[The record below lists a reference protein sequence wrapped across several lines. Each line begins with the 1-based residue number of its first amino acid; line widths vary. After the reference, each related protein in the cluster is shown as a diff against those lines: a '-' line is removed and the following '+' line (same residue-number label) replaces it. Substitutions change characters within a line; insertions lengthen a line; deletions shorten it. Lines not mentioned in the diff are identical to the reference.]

1 MGTRRQDYAVAAAAN
16 RARCPQRR
24 IAILQTTSPPN
35 AIMTDARNHR
45 YALKLDGF
53 PTYFLAVLIE
63 GRALTRLASGRTKAA
78 EPRPLVEPCR
88 TEIPGFR
95 RRQFGVEIGEEA
107 NSSRACSM
115 GHPNNGSWQRG
126 LKRPASLDE
135 MNSLFRLRLRAVCD
149 HPFLERC
156 AGGPTAGAGECI

>member
-1 MGTRRQDYAVAAAAN
+1 
-16 RARCPQRR
+16 
-24 IAILQTTSPPN
+24 
-35 AIMTDARNHR
+35 
-45 YALKLDGF
+45 
-53 PTYFLAVLIE
+53 
-63 GRALTRLASGRTKAA
+63 
-78 EPRPLVEPCR
+78 
-88 TEIPGFR
+88 
-95 RRQFGVEIGEEA
+95 
-107 NSSRACSM
+107 M